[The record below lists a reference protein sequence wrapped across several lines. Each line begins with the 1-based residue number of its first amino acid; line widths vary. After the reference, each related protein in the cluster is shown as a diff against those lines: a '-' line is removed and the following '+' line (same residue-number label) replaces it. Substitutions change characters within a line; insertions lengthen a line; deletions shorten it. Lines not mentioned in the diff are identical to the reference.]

1 MKDQCMEKNLSC
13 EYCDMKFSLT
23 HTLQRHIRNVHVK
36 EKDRICPECGEKF
49 FNLDTYRCHVNRHNN
64 IRPYAC
70 EVCGQ
75 CYHTNVMLKR
85 HMNVH
90 SVPYKCHLCEKAFAH
105 KGILDDHVRKHA
117 GVKVDCRFLCG
128 HSYMDRRNRDRHE
141 RICDVNGTK
150 GLTFSQVNKH

>member
-1 MKDQCMEKNLSC
+1 M
-13 EYCDMKFSLT
+13 
-23 HTLQRHIRNVHVK
+23 
-36 EKDRICPECGEKF
+36 G
-49 FNLDTYRCHVNRHNN
+49 NRHNN

-128 HSYMDRRNRDRHE
+128 IHTWTEEIETDMREYVMLMELKALLFR
-141 RICDVNGTK
+141 K
-150 GLTFSQVNKH
+150 